1 MILTILAAISFA
13 LFFVEVHQLHIKW
26 KLNFKPFSCTSCLS
40 AWVGLAL
47 FMLPDLFTN
56 IVAVVLIPGVL
67 APIIT
72 KLMWN
77 LWK

>member
-1 MILTILAAISFA
+1 
-13 LFFVEVHQLHIKW
+13 
-26 KLNFKPFSCTSCLS
+26 
-40 AWVGLAL
+40 VGLGL
-47 FMLPDLFTN
+47 FILPDIFTN
-56 IVAVVLIPGVL
+56 IVAVVFIPGVL

>member
-1 MILTILAAISFA
+1 MIVTILAAISFA
-13 LFFVEVHQLHIKW
+13 IFFVEVHQLHIKW
-26 KLNFKPFSCTSCLS
+26 ELNFKPFSCTSCLS

-47 FMLPDLFTN
+47 FILPEISTN
-56 IVAVVLIPGVL
+56 IFAVVFIPGAL
-67 APIIT
+67 APVLT

>member
-1 MILTILAAISFA
+1 MIILAAISFA
-13 LFFVEVHQLHIKW
+13 LFFVEIHQLHIKW
-26 KLNFKPFSCTSCLS
+26 KLNFKPFSCTSCLG
-40 AWVGLAL
+40 AWVGLIL
-47 FMLPDLFTN
+47 YILPEIFTN
-56 IVAVVLIPGVL
+56 IAAVMFVPGVL

>member
-1 MILTILAAISFA
+1 MIIIAAIAFA
-13 LFFVEVHQLHIKW
+13 LFFVEVHQFHIKW

-40 AWVGLAL
+40 AWTGLAL
-47 FMLPDLFTN
+47 FILPDMVTD
-56 IVAVVLIPGVL
+56 IVSVVFIPGVL

>member
-1 MILTILAAISFA
+1 MIILAAISFA
-13 LFFVEVHQLHIKW
+13 LFFVEIHQLHIKW
-26 KLNFKPFSCTSCLS
+26 KLNFKPFSCTSCLG
-40 AWVGLAL
+40 AWVGLIL
-47 FMLPDLFTN
+47 YILPEIFTN
-56 IVAVVLIPGVL
+56 VAAVMFVPGVL

>member
-13 LFFVEVHQLHIKW
+13 LFFVEVHQFHIKW
-26 KLNFKPFSCTSCLS
+26 NLNFKPFSCTSCLS

-47 FMLPDLFTN
+47 FILPDIFTS
-56 IVAVVLIPGVL
+56 IVAVLFIPGVL

>member
-13 LFFVEVHQLHIKW
+13 LFFVEVHQLHIKC

-56 IVAVVLIPGVL
+56 IVAVVFIPGVL

>member
-1 MILTILAAISFA
+1 MILTILAAISFS
-13 LFFVEVHQLHIKW
+13 LFFVEIHQFHIKW

-40 AWVGLAL
+40 AWVGLGL
-47 FMLPDLFTN
+47 FILPDIFTN
-56 IVAVVLIPGVL
+56 IVAVVFIPGVL

-72 KLMWN
+72 KLIWN

>member
-13 LFFVEVHQLHIKW
+13 LFFVEIHQFHKKW
-26 KLNFKPFSCTSCLS
+26 YLDFKPFSCTSCLS

-47 FMLPDLFTN
+47 FLLPEIVTN
-56 IVAVVLIPGVL
+56 IFAVVFIPGVL

>member
-1 MILTILAAISFA
+1 MIILAAISFA
-13 LFFVEVHQLHIKW
+13 LFFVEIHQLHIKW

-47 FMLPDLFTN
+47 YILPEIFTN
-56 IVAVVLIPGVL
+56 IAAVVFIPGVL